1 MAGIVFSK
9 LSGKN
14 DSLYKAVEGVLTEVI
29 ADAEKETNRHD
40 EVLTAMC
47 AMKTSDKFGERVG
60 GRTTFGDF
68 APIPEGGVIVKD
80 EIEEGFGKLVQHTAF
95 AKGFTT
101 THEMAA
107 DGDVDAASAVAR
119 EFVESY
125 KRSRLDFATAYLT
138 TEGTTFQYGGKT
150 FDKTTGDG
158 VGFFSTGHLN
168 KKNSATQSNVYTNA
182 FGTTSDMLNRLAVI
196 GRNFKD
202 DSYNPTGSTQSSFR
216 ATATL
221 LKTRLRRLSRPSR
234 LLVRTT
240 TTSIP
245 RRASGNSLS
254 TTVGKRRREL
264 PRISSWLRKRTR
276 TTVRFVGTRE
286 KHSTL
291 ETGLTRTPA
300 TLNGVA
306 IADSPYSVLIGRAL
320 SSAAHSLALHFCK
333 VMGAVYP
340 PPTFLR
346 EVNK

>member
-29 ADAEKETNRHD
+29 ADAEKEVNRHD

-168 KKNSATQSNVYTNA
+168 KKNSATQSNVFTNA

-202 DSYNPTGSTQSSFR
+202 DSYNPTGWTFDTIIIPSNCYALEDTIKKVIASEQVVGSNYNDINTQKGKWKLVINHR
-216 ATATL
+216 WEAAAGTAPYILMASEANKNYGALRWYEREALDIRNWVDENTRNLEWSGYCRQSILGADWKGFILGGAQSGTSL
-221 LKTRLRRLSRPSR
+221 L
-234 LLVRTT
+234 
-240 TTSIP
+240 
-245 RRASGNSLS
+245 
-254 TTVGKRRREL
+254 
-264 PRISSWLRKRTR
+264 
-276 TTVRFVGTRE
+276 
-286 KHSTL
+286 
-291 ETGLTRTPA
+291 
-300 TLNGVA
+300 
-306 IADSPYSVLIGRAL
+306 
-320 SSAAHSLALHFCK
+320 
-333 VMGAVYP
+333 
-340 PPTFLR
+340 
-346 EVNK
+346 